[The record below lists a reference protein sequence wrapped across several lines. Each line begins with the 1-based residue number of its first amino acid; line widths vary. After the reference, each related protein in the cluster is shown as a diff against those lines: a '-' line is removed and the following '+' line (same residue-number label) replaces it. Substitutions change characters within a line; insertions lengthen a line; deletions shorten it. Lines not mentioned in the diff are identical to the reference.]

1 MSQYLEALRQAMVI
15 YPMIVV
21 LFTVP
26 YIAWSYHKY
35 GSVLSLRVLVVYSFL
50 LYLLCVY
57 CLVILPLPTPEKAAA
72 LHGHKAQL
80 IPFSFLADIV
90 KQAEIQ
96 PGQPASW
103 LHIFT
108 GSAFWTT
115 IFNLFMTMPFG
126 IYLRYYFCY
135 HWRKTLR
142 LSFLLSLFFELT
154 QLSGWYGTSTAAAQ
168 LSGLYFVYPGSY
180 RLFDVDDL
188 IVNTAGSMIGFAL
201 AGPVS
206 RLLPTRQEL
215 DTVSFQRGASISFT
229 RRVFAFLADM
239 ACLTFASGI
248 LAVVVVSFGI
258 TLSIQWMPVLFIAY
272 FGLLPILLHGQT
284 PGKRLT
290 RMRIVQRNDNTAH
303 WYQYFLRYGL
313 LIAGLVG
320 APYCLNRLLFTLMD
334 VLHLDNL
341 ASLVLHGLLIGGY
354 LFWLFFAGIRM
365 ALHKPLFYERWSR
378 TKLVSTI
385 NRT

>member
-57 CLVILPLPTPEKAAA
+57 CLVILPLPTP
-72 LHGHKAQL
+72 HKAQL

-154 QLSGWYGTSTAAAQ
+154 Q

>member
-1 MSQYLEALRQAMVI
+1 MSQYLEALQQAMFIFPIIVI
-15 YPMIVV
+15 

-35 GSVLSLRVLVVYSFL
+35 GSVLSLRVLIVYSFI

-57 CLVILPLPTPEKAAA
+57 CLVILPLPTPEKAAT

-80 IPFSFLADIV
+80 VPFSFVADIA
-90 KQAEIQ
+90 KQAQIQ

-103 LHIFT
+103 LSIFT

-115 IFNLFMTMPFG
+115 VFNLFMTMPFG
-126 IYLRYYFCY
+126 VYLRYYFCY
-135 HWRKTLR
+135 NWRKTLR

-154 QLSGWYGTSTAAAQ
+154 Q

-215 DTVSFQRGASISFT
+215 DTVSFRRGASISFT
-229 RRVFAFLADM
+229 RRVFSFLADM

-258 TLSIQWMPVLFIAY
+258 TLSIRWMPVLFIAY
-272 FGLLPILLHGQT
+272 FGLLSILLHGQT

-320 APYCLNRLLFTLMD
+320 APYCLNRLLFILMD
-334 VLHLDNL
+334 VLHLNSL

-378 TKLVSTI
+378 TKLISTVKH
-385 NRT
+385 T

>member
-1 MSQYLEALRQAMVI
+1 MSQYLDALRQAMVI
-15 YPMIVV
+15 YPVIVV

-26 YIAWSYHKY
+26 YIAWNYHKY
-35 GSVLSLRVLVVYSFL
+35 GSVLSLRVLIVYSFI

-80 IPFSFLADIV
+80 IPFSFVADIA
-90 KQAEIQ
+90 KQAQIK

-103 LHIFT
+103 LSVFT

-115 IFNLFMTMPFG
+115 VFNLFMTMPFG

-135 HWRKTLR
+135 NWRKILR
-142 LSFLLSLFFELT
+142 LSFFLSLFFELT
-154 QLSGWYGTSTAAAQ
+154 Q

-180 RLFDVDDL
+180 RIFDVDDL

-201 AGPVS
+201 ARPVG
-206 RLLPTRQEL
+206 RLLPTRKEL
-215 DTVSFQRGASISFT
+215 DTVSFRRGASISFT
-229 RRVFAFLADM
+229 RRVFGFLADM
-239 ACLTFASGI
+239 FCMSLTLGI

-258 TLSIQWMPVLFIAY
+258 TLSIQWMPAIFLVY
-272 FGLLPILLHGQT
+272 FGLLPILLKGQT

-290 RMRIVQRNDNTAH
+290 RTRIVQKNGNTAH

-313 LIAGLVG
+313 LLAGLVG
-320 APYCLNRLLFTLMD
+320 VPYWLNRLLFILMD
-334 VLHLDNL
+334 VLHLNGL
-341 ASLVLHGLLIGGY
+341 ASLVLHGLLVSGY
-354 LFWLFFAGIRM
+354 LFWLFFAGVRM
-365 ALHKPLFYERWSR
+365 ALHKPIFYERWSETR
-378 TKLVSTI
+378 LASTVEI
-385 NRT
+385 TSG

>member
-35 GSVLSLRVLVVYSFL
+35 GSVLSLRVLIVYSFL

-57 CLVILPLPTPEKAAA
+57 CLVILPLPTPEKAAT

-126 IYLRYYFCY
+126 VYLRYYFCY
-135 HWRKTLR
+135 HWRKTLQ

-154 QLSGWYGTSTAAAQ
+154 Q

-239 ACLTFASGI
+239 ACLIFASCI
-248 LAVVVVSFGI
+248 LAVFVVPFGI
-258 TLSIQWMPVLFIAY
+258 ALSIQWLPVLFLLY
-272 FGLLPILLHGQT
+272 FGLLPAFCHGQT

-290 RMRIVQRNDNTAH
+290 RMKIVQANKRHSALVSIFSSVWPADNWSGRSAVLLEPATIHSDGCIASGQLSITRTA
-303 WYQYFLRYGL
+303 WIIDRWVF
-313 LIAGLVG
+313 
-320 APYCLNRLLFTLMD
+320 
-334 VLHLDNL
+334 VLAILCRDSHGP
-341 ASLVLHGLLIGGY
+341 AQTLVL
-354 LFWLFFAGIRM
+354 
-365 ALHKPLFYERWSR
+365 
-378 TKLVSTI
+378 
-385 NRT
+385 